1 MPFKLKIV
9 NKKGLIF
16 EGEVDFCEIPNGA
29 GIEGIMP
36 KHVNFIA
43 DIVMGKIKY
52 KIGEK
57 ENEIDVAS
65 GGFVEVSGDNLNI
78 LFNS

>member
-1 MPFKLKIV
+1 MLLNLRV
-9 NKKGLIF
+9 VDKKGTVF
-16 EGEVDFCEIPNGA
+16 EGETDFCEIPTEA
-29 GIEGIMP
+29 GIEGVMP

-43 DIVMGKIKY
+43 NLASGKIKY

-57 ENEIDVAS
+57 ENEIEAAG

-78 LFNS
+78 LLNS